1 MGVGTC
7 LVQQAHCYCAS
18 RPRLTLSRVGTLLV
32 DLGSPSRVAT
42 LLMGIGSHLTGL
54 EHASGPWLVP
64 SVEGISLVEV
74 GACLVEYA
82 HC

>member
-1 MGVGTC
+1 M
-7 LVQQAHCYCAS
+7 QQAHCYCAS
-18 RPRLTLSRVGTLLV
+18 RPRLTLSGVGTLLVDLGTLLV

-64 SVEGISLVEV
+64 SVEGILLVEV
-74 GACLVEYA
+74 GSCLVE
-82 HC
+82 